1 MNERY
6 EWLEAQHRR
15 MTALETLL
23 VPRIRTGETLTPPTS
38 ASLGGHTP
46 GYAPPRMGV
55 PLIRLERKLPASPEA
70 AREARMA
77 LGELAAHVPA
87 RDFDDLRLLVTEL
100 VTNSLRHGSLGA
112 GDAIRLV
119 VQRGPEVL
127 RVEVH
132 HPGTGFDVPVPTE
145 TPDLGAG
152 WGLYLLGSIADRW
165 GIQGGHSTCVWF
177 EMDLLLSHDP

>member
-1 MNERY
+1 M
-6 EWLEAQHRR
+6 
-15 MTALETLL
+15 LL
-23 VPRIRTGETLTPPTS
+23 L
-38 ASLGGHTP
+38 
-46 GYAPPRMGV
+46 RMGV

-112 GDAIRLV
+112 GDAIHLV
-119 VQRGPEVL
+119 VQVEPGVL
-127 RVEVH
+127 RVEVRD
-132 HPGTGFDVPVPTE
+132 PGAGFDVPLPPE

-152 WGLYLLGSIADRW
+152 WGLYLLGRIADRW
-165 GIQGGHSTCVWF
+165 GIQGGPSTCVWF
-177 EMDLLLSHDP
+177 EMDLSLSRN